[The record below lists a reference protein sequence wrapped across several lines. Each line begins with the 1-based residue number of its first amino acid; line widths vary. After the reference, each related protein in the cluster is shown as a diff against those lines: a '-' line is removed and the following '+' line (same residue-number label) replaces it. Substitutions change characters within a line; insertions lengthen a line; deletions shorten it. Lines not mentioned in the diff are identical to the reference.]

1 MYTEYL
7 HGICTQNTYM
17 EYIHGI
23 HPWKTYMEYI
33 HRIQHGAHAQESA
46 VFRVSTP
53 QKSKLR

>member
-1 MYTEYL
+1 M
-7 HGICTQNTYM
+7 HGIHTRNTCM

-23 HPWKTYMEYI
+23 HTWNTWNTYTDYI
-33 HRIQHGAHAQESA
+33 HGAHTQESA